1 MGKKKKRKIAVS
13 AVNQHIKNLMGRA
26 YFQHLRDIKVKI
38 SLEIVIQNNAST
50 TKIML
55 QQSTL
60 GEVKENQTVLKMKM

>member
-50 TKIML
+50 INTR
-55 QQSTL
+55 
-60 GEVKENQTVLKMKM
+60 